1 MRRHALNG
9 VWVISGKVLAIVAGV
24 LANAML
30 TRLMSP
36 EEVGIYFLMISIA
49 SVAVLFAQA
58 GQNQAAVR
66 FIARLRGQGL
76 AASAGS
82 VVIKAFLI
90 AGSASLMMAV
100 CYAFFVELLGYPLFH
115 SELMVVGSLW
125 VAAWIVLNAL
135 RALAAECLRG
145 LEEIRLATLFEGLF
159 SSLLFALLLLFV
171 WLNRQDIS
179 LYQVIV
185 ITTCSALLSMLF
197 ALYSLGRR
205 VVPLSSHGPV
215 GVKELLRTGLPLL
228 GGNIVVVL
236 MTSLGLWVVGYLGTA
251 EDAAQYGA
259 AARVML
265 LAQFPLLALNAMLP
279 PMIARIH
286 AEGNIQE
293 MERVV
298 RLAASVA
305 LLGSGLVM
313 LVFLFWGGD
322 LLALLFGSFYAD
334 ARWILVFLCIGVV
347 ANAWSGFCGPVL
359 MMTGYHNE
367 LVRMSL
373 WAASATLLAT
383 WVLGRSFGSE
393 GVALAMSVGMI
404 VLHLLMWLAVRRH
417 IAIWTHAGG
426 MLRFVMAYFAS
437 R

>member
-228 GGNIVVVL
+228 GGNIVV
-236 MTSLGLWVVGYLGTA
+236 
-251 EDAAQYGA
+251 
-259 AARVML
+259 
-265 LAQFPLLALNAMLP
+265 
-279 PMIARIH
+279 
-286 AEGNIQE
+286 
-293 MERVV
+293 
-298 RLAASVA
+298 
-305 LLGSGLVM
+305 
-313 LVFLFWGGD
+313 
-322 LLALLFGSFYAD
+322 
-334 ARWILVFLCIGVV
+334 
-347 ANAWSGFCGPVL
+347 
-359 MMTGYHNE
+359 
-367 LVRMSL
+367 
-373 WAASATLLAT
+373 
-383 WVLGRSFGSE
+383 
-393 GVALAMSVGMI
+393 
-404 VLHLLMWLAVRRH
+404 
-417 IAIWTHAGG
+417 
-426 MLRFVMAYFAS
+426 
-437 R
+437 